1 MTRAFRAICALALA
15 LAAGSQPGC
24 ESEDACGPAFAT
36 VLRVVD
42 GDTLDLGDGTRVRIL
57 GIDAP
62 ETGDTPECGGAQAA
76 EFLDG
81 MLTGRRV
88 ALSFDTACFDRYGR
102 LLAHVRFGD
111 ESAGLALLDRGLACP
126 AFVPPNLAHRE
137 AFERAA
143 QVARARGLGLWGE
156 CRPLPCR

>member
-1 MTRAFRAICALALA
+1 MFCALALA
-15 LAAGSQPGC
+15 LALAAQTHPGC
-24 ESEDACGPAFAT
+24 ESEDACGPAAAT
-36 VLRVVD
+36 VRRVVD
-42 GDTLDLGDGTRVRIL
+42 GDTLDLDDGTRVRIL

-62 ETGDTPECGGAQAA
+62 EAGSAPECGGLQAA
-76 EFLDG
+76 GFLAG

-88 ALSFDTACFDRYGR
+88 TLSFDTECFDRYGR
-102 LLAHVRFGD
+102 LLAHVRVGD
-111 ESAGLALLDRGLACP
+111 ESVGLALLDRGLACP
-126 AFVPPNLAHRE
+126 VSVPPNLAYRE